1 VSVLLIVFQKTFLHK
16 CAFCPPCSHDALLP
30 WYFWSE
36 RSRAPVKK
44 KRRTEKPGRDS
55 CAFVHVSNC
64 AFHRRRSIP
73 NSSFVV
79 FEDIRGSDISEPF
92 ECSSR
97 LFGCLKLPKAVR
109 GDYIVSMHGNK
120 LQFKTKSGF
129 HMEILVFE

>member
-1 VSVLLIVFQKTFLHK
+1 MRVLPAVFARCSSALVFLER
-16 CAFCPPCSHDALLP
+16 ALA
-30 WYFWSE
+30 
-36 RSRAPVKK
+36 RAGEKEKK
-44 KRRTEKPGRDS
+44 NRKIRKRES
-55 CAFVHVSNC
+55 CAFVHPSNC

-120 LQFKTKSGF
+120 LQFKKTNSGF